1 MQAVGSLPHLISFIL
16 LFLIFSRL
24 LWAPHPSLYISSEL
38 FLPHSSLSPSNLAE
52 EKLEVA
58 GYVQFILTT
67 LPSHVSVEHIVD
79 IAAHLPPEWDFFI
92 EVKQEMKNRNQNIY
106 TLEDRVHKK
115 KEERARRGKRAQK
128 EKRGQ

>member
-1 MQAVGSLPHLISFIL
+1 M
-16 LFLIFSRL
+16 
-24 LWAPHPSLYISSEL
+24 
-38 FLPHSSLSPSNLAE
+38 
-52 EKLEVA
+52 A